1 MNLSSRDQQSGY
13 RIPEYCGGELCSP
26 AIPPCRDAIYGVRD
40 IQKARRGY
48 GRHIWRLHHITT
60 GEINLRGHG
69 RHIWRPYRL
78 FVLKRLA
85 VGLALLFAISGAA
98 FAQSETQA
106 EAMALPDINAAGAVL
121 MEATTG
127 RVLTD
132 IDMDKQLPM
141 ASTTKI
147 MTALVALERGNLSD
161 MVTVSSRA
169 SGVTG
174 SSIHLQVGE
183 KITLE
188 NLLYGLMLA
197 SGNDAAVA
205 IAEHIGGSVSGFAE
219 LMNGRAKEIGAKN
232 THFVTP
238 NGLHD
243 DAHYTTAY
251 DLGLIACEAMKNAK
265 FAQIVSTQYYNTPGE
280 GDGGRSR
287 SLKNNNKIIF
297 QFDGGNGVK
306 TGFTRPAGRC
316 LVSAA
321 KRGGMQLVAV
331 VLNCGDMFP
340 ESMELLEY
348 GFAAASMKPLVKKG
362 ELVARLPVEG
372 GAEKSLELRAS
383 RDIMV
388 PLLKGEL
395 ERIETKLE
403 CAKLKAPV
411 KKGTAVAALTFA
423 LEGKTLARF
432 YFTAPRDMYEADMP
446 YYLDKIIGQWNG

>member
-1 MNLSSRDQQSGY
+1 M
-13 RIPEYCGGELCSP
+13 
-26 AIPPCRDAIYGVRD
+26 
-40 IQKARRGY
+40 
-48 GRHIWRLHHITT
+48 
-60 GEINLRGHG
+60 
-69 RHIWRPYRL
+69 
-78 FVLKRLA
+78 
-85 VGLALLFAISGAA
+85 
-98 FAQSETQA
+98 
-106 EAMALPDINAAGAVL
+106 

-127 RVLTD
+127 RVITD
-132 IDMDKQLPM
+132 INMDKQLPM

-147 MTALVALERGNLSD
+147 MTALVAIERGNLSD
-161 MVTVSSRA
+161 MVTASPRA
-169 SGVTG
+169 SGITG
-174 SSIHLQVGE
+174 SSIHLQAGE

-219 LMNGRAKEIGAKN
+219 LMNARAKEIGAKN

-251 DLGLIACEAMKNAK
+251 DLGLITCEAMKNAK
-265 FAQIVSTQYYNTPGE
+265 FAEIVSTQYYNTPKV
-280 GDGGRSR
+280 GDGRDR
-287 SLKNNNKIIF
+287 SLKNNNKVIF

-306 TGFTRPAGRC
+306 TGFTKPAGRC

-321 KRGGMQLVAV
+321 KRGNMQLVAV
-331 VLNCGDMFP
+331 VLNCGGMFP
-340 ESMELLEY
+340 ESMALLDY
-348 GFAAASMKPLVKKG
+348 GFSAVTMQPLVKKG
-362 ELVARLPVEG
+362 ELIANIPVEG

-388 PLLKGEL
+388 PLLGGEL
-395 ERIETKLE
+395 ERLETKLD

-411 KKGTAVAALTFA
+411 KKGSAVAALTFA

-432 YFTAPRDMYEADMP
+432 YFTAQSVLLEADVP
-446 YYLDKIIGQWNG
+446 YYLREIIGRWNG